1 MNTNKQQ
8 EATSIALKQV
18 IMYTDGSCLDNGNNG
33 TGGYCALLQTPNK
46 SHEKII
52 RGSESNTTNNR
63 MEMTAIIEGI
73 KAIKKP
79 SEVTIYSDSNITV
92 RAINEWLEGWQK
104 KNFKKIAN
112 VDLWK
117 EYLEVS
123 AQHHIKA
130 VWVKAHS
137 GHPEN
142 ELVDDIARA
151 EAMKLQEATR
161 GGHCGY

>member
-8 EATSIALKQV
+8 FKQV

-46 SHEKII
+46 TAEKII
-52 RGSESNTTNNR
+52 RGSVSDTTNNR

-79 SEVTIYSDSNITV
+79 SEVTIYSDFNITV
-92 RAINEWLEGWQK
+92 RAINEWLEGWQR
-104 KNFKKIAN
+104 KNFKKVAN
-112 VDLWK
+112 VDLWR

-123 AQHHIKA
+123 EQHHIKA

-142 ELVDDIARA
+142 ELVDDIART
-151 EAMKLQEATR
+151 EAMKLHGTR

>member
-1 MNTNKQQ
+1 MRRTTQKQQ
-8 EATSIALKQV
+8 LKQV

-46 SHEKII
+46 TAEKII

-79 SEVTIYSDSNITV
+79 SQVTIYSDSNITV
-92 RAINEWLEGWQK
+92 RAINEWLEGWQR
-104 KNFKKIAN
+104 KNFKKVAN

-123 AQHHIKA
+123 EQHHIKA
-130 VWVKAHS
+130 IWVKAHS

-142 ELVDDIARA
+142 ELVDDIART
-151 EAMKLQEATR
+151 EAMKLHNRDR
-161 GGHCGY
+161 GRHCGY